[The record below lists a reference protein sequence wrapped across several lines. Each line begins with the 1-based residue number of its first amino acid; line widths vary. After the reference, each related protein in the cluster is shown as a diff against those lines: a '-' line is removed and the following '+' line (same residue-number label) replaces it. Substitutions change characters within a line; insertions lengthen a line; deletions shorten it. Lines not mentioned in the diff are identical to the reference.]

1 MWPVGCVEIREA
13 IQVGLLSGAIGYTGQ
28 RLEEKS
34 WAGSRCGCSGGMRTG
49 KEEEEPGKD
58 RAVESPTG
66 MVRI

>member
-1 MWPVGCVEIREA
+1 M
-13 IQVGLLSGAIGYTGQ
+13 GLLSGAIGYTGQ

-58 RAVESPTG
+58 RAVESRTG